1 MAKRKQVRVIHQ
13 ESKQTLLESARWCSS
28 RLCRLRGLQFRRN
41 LKQGEAIIL
50 VKDKDSIANSS
61 IHMFFV
67 FFPIAA
73 IWVNKKGK
81 VTSAQLAKPWR
92 PYYASPEPATY
103 VIESTPE
110 ILEKVNV
117 GDFLE
122 FQEPDN

>member
-1 MAKRKQVRVIHQ
+1 MAKRKKVCIIDS
-13 ESKQTLLESARWCSS
+13 ESKLTILESARWCAS
-28 RLCRLRGLQFRRN
+28 RLCRLRGLQFRRS
-41 LKQGEAIIL
+41 LQPGEAIIL

-92 PYYASPEPATY
+92 PYYASPEPASY
-103 VIESTPE
+103 V
-110 ILEKVNV
+110 LETSP
-117 GDFLE
+117 DFLE
-122 FQEPDN
+122 KISVGDHLEFS